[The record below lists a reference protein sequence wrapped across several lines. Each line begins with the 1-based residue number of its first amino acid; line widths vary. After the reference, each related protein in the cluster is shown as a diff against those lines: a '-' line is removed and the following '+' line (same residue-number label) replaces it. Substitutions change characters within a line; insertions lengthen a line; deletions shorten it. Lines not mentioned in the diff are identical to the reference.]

1 MPSLTGQAVVTFQ
14 LEPWEK
20 FFADGQPLFPQ
31 HWREV
36 AVDQDRIRLV
46 LDNERY
52 VQMEKAGILHVLTM
66 RSEGGLVGYYVA
78 FILSHVHY
86 KEAGLMAFTDIYFV
100 LPEFRKGPAGMAL
113 FIEAERTLKERGVK
127 KAYLSCKVHMD
138 HSKLF
143 EALGWTFTDKSFTKY
158 IG

>member
-1 MPSLTGQAVVTFQ
+1 MPSLIEQGVCTFQ
-14 LEPWEK
+14 IENWEK
-20 FFADGQPLFPQ
+20 FFADVQPIFPL
-31 HWREV
+31 HWAEL
-36 AVDQDRIRLV
+36 ALDQDAVKLGI
-46 LDNERY
+46 DNERY
-52 VQMEKAGILHVLTM
+52 LQMQAAGMLHILTM
-66 RSEGGLVGYYVA
+66 RSAGELVGYYIA
-78 FILSHVHY
+78 FVLPHTHY
-86 KEAGLMAFTDIYFV
+86 KDAGLMAFTDIYFV
-100 LPEFRKGPAGMAL
+100 LPEFRKGPTGMAL